1 MTTSCALAF
10 CVFFVILSTI
20 ECFKGSFFSGSGRHQ
35 PTSELFAKNWA
46 PPSSN
51 PISGGYS
58 PNSSPPQT
66 EPSGGITYT
75 VELTKRAGISWG
87 SDLSFSWIYVL
98 DLEQSGEAS
107 ASGKIE
113 KVDFDEL
120 TGCILNESIQSL
132 KVYSFGYR
140 ATIL

>member
-1 MTTSCALAF
+1 MTKSCALGL
-10 CVFFVILSTI
+10 CIFFVILSSI

-35 PTSELFAKNWA
+35 PPSGLFAKNWA

-66 EPSGGITYT
+66 DPTGGITCT

-107 ASGKIE
+107 ASGQIE
-113 KVDFDEL
+113 KVDFDVL
-120 TGCILNESIQSL
+120 TDCIFHESIQSL
-132 KVYSFGYR
+132 RLTLMVTG
-140 ATIL
+140 